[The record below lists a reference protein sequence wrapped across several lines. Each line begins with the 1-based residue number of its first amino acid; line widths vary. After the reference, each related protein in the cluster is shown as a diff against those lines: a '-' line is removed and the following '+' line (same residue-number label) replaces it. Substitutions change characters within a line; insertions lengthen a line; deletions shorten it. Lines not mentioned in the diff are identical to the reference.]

1 MFMNIFLD
9 EPIENGEK
17 SSKKEGKYLEDIR

>member
-1 MFMNIFLD
+1 MFMKIFLD
-9 EPIENGEK
+9 EPMKNGEK